1 MTCDYE
7 YEIRRDLNQAYFF
20 EEDIDDCIYTL
31 YISDLN
37 ERLKEQ
43 IYQIIRNSD
52 EYEEVVFDEGTMF
65 SSYKY
70 SVECCISSDVPKS
83 IIYLLLMNNYAY
95 KPYSMY

>member
-37 ERLKEQ
+37 DRLKEQ
-43 IYQIIRNSD
+43 IYEIIRNSD
-52 EYEEVVFDEGTMF
+52 EYEEIIFDEGTMYTK
-65 SSYKY
+65 YKY
-70 SVECCISSDVPKS
+70 CIECCISSDVPKS
-83 IIYLLLMNNYAY
+83 IIYLLLMNHYAY
-95 KPYSMY
+95 KPYSIY